1 MCQLRAFRSILV
13 ILCQLRA
20 FRSISKDKELKSAMR
35 MEYITARKNFDK
47 NVRFYERQYNNKIVN
62 NLEKVSSSNPREF
75 WRKIKNLGP
84 RKAKIPFSVYN
95 ENNILC
101 NDTNVVLKKW
111 KSEFQE
117 LYSSGNKRFNEYY
130 QDMLNHKCFLEKSDN
145 VNELINGDISYDEI
159 EKIIDKANKNK
170 ACGFDGVFV
179 DVLKNNECKYALYK
193 LFNLCF
199 SYGKV
204 PGCWEKAII
213 TPVPKNSMKDPHV
226 PTEYRG
232 VSLLS
237 HIGKIYSQI
246 LNNRVVSYCEEIDLF
261 CDEQNGFR
269 QSRSCEDHIFSLTTI
284 IRNRLK
290 FKKDTYVAFIDMQK
304 AFDWVNR
311 DLLWYKLLVHNI
323 TGKIYWA
330 IRSLYE
336 HNISCVKL
344 HGLLSE
350 WFNVDIGVRQG
361 DNLSPTLFGIFIN
374 DLAIDIKNLG
384 LGIPIGNRKIPILLY
399 ADDIAILAENESD
412 LQKLLNKLHEWCE
425 KWQLQLNIKKSQIVH
440 FRNKCRKK
448 TDSEFYV
455 GQSKLGIV
463 SSYKYLGISLNEFLD
478 YNVCAQE
485 LAEAGGRALGAIIA
499 KFKTFK
505 NIGFETFSK
514 LYNSGVIPIS
524 DYASAIWGYRNSGHA
539 EKIQNR
545 ACRYFLGVNAK
556 TPLSALHGDMGW
568 TRPKYRMYLNILRFY
583 NRLIKMKNDRLT
595 FSIFEYDLQ
604 NISNDNWSGDL
615 ENILEDINMHENMI
629 LGSEVDINVAKEKLL
644 ILSDLEWQDSLS
656 TKTKLRT
663 YVKFKAHLETENYVS
678 VNLKRNE
685 RSLLAKLRSG
695 TLPLSIE
702 KGRYQQK
709 PLHERV
715 CPVCQINAVEDEIH
729 FVICCDGYYAERSA
743 FFDYISQNICSDFQE
758 LDLEDKFLKLMK
770 LQNCHLRKF
779 VKFLVKIWECRK
791 NKLLTC

>member
-1 MCQLRAFRSILV
+1 M
-13 ILCQLRA
+13 
-20 FRSISKDKELKSAMR
+20 
-35 MEYITARKNFDK
+35 
-47 NVRFYERQYNNKIVN
+47 
-62 NLEKVSSSNPREF
+62 
-75 WRKIKNLGP
+75 
-84 RKAKIPFSVYN
+84 
-95 ENNILC
+95 
-101 NDTNVVLKKW
+101 
-111 KSEFQE
+111 
-117 LYSSGNKRFNEYY
+117 
-130 QDMLNHKCFLEKSDN
+130 
-145 VNELINGDISYDEI
+145 
-159 EKIIDKANKNK
+159 
-170 ACGFDGVFV
+170 
-179 DVLKNNECKYALYK
+179 
-193 LFNLCF
+193 
-199 SYGKV
+199 
-204 PGCWEKAII
+204 
-213 TPVPKNSMKDPHV
+213 
-226 PTEYRG
+226 
-232 VSLLS
+232 
-237 HIGKIYSQI
+237 
-246 LNNRVVSYCEEIDLF
+246 
-261 CDEQNGFR
+261 
-269 QSRSCEDHIFSLTTI
+269 
-284 IRNRLK
+284 
-290 FKKDTYVAFIDMQK
+290 
-304 AFDWVNR
+304 
-311 DLLWYKLLVHNI
+311 
-323 TGKIYWA
+323 
-330 IRSLYE
+330 
-336 HNISCVKL
+336 
-344 HGLLSE
+344 
-350 WFNVDIGVRQG
+350 
-361 DNLSPTLFGIFIN
+361 
-374 DLAIDIKNLG
+374 
-384 LGIPIGNRKIPILLY
+384 
-399 ADDIAILAENESD
+399 AENESD